1 MNIDD
6 LKRKIR
12 NIPNFPKQ
20 GVIFRDI
27 TTLLEDGEAFAKVID
42 IFYQHYQNKNINKV
56 VAIESRGFI
65 FGGALA
71 YKMGAAFVPV
81 RKLGKLPG
89 ETIKKEYEL
98 EYGVDALEMH
108 RDAIQPGD
116 NTLVID
122 DLMATGGTLAATC
135 GLVEKLG
142 GTVAGIGVLI
152 ELSFLK
158 GQEKFQKYDY
168 LALIKY
174 ETE

>member
-6 LKRKIR
+6 LKQKIR
-12 NIPNFPKQ
+12 NIPNFPKP
-20 GVIFRDI
+20 GIVFRDI
-27 TTLLEDGEAFAKVID
+27 TTLLDDTEAFQKVID
-42 IFYQHYQNKNINKV
+42 IYADHFKDKDINKI

-71 YKMGAAFVPV
+71 YKMDAAFVPV

-108 RDAIQPGD
+108 RDAIKSGD
-116 NTLVID
+116 QVLIVD

-135 GLVEKLG
+135 GMVEKLG
-142 GTVAGIGVLI
+142 AIIAGIAVLI

-168 LALIKY
+168 LPLIKY
-174 ETE
+174 DSE

>member
-1 MNIDD
+1 MNVDD
-6 LKRKIR
+6 LKQKIR
-12 NIPNFPKQ
+12 NIPNFPKP
-20 GVIFRDI
+20 GIVFRDI
-27 TTLLEDGEAFAKVID
+27 TTLLDDVEAFKKVID
-42 IFYQHYQNKNINKV
+42 IFSDHYKDKNINKI

-71 YKMGAAFVPV
+71 YKMDAAFVPI

-108 RDAIQPGD
+108 RDAIEAGD
-116 NTLVID
+116 NALIVD

-135 GLVEKLG
+135 GMVEKLG
-142 GTVAGIGVLI
+142 ANIAGIAVLI

-168 LALIKY
+168 LPLIKY
-174 ETE
+174 DSE

>member
-6 LKRKIR
+6 LKQKIR
-12 NIPNFPKQ
+12 NIPNFPKP
-20 GVIFRDI
+20 GIVFRDI
-27 TTLLEDGEAFAKVID
+27 TTLLDDVEAFRKVID
-42 IFYQHYQNKNINKV
+42 IYADHFQDKNINKI

-71 YKMGAAFVPV
+71 YKMDAAFVPV

-108 RDAIQPGD
+108 RDAIRAGD
-116 NTLVID
+116 NVLIVD

-135 GLVEKLG
+135 GMVEKLG
-142 GTVAGIGVLI
+142 ANIAGIAVLI

-158 GQEKFQKYDY
+158 GQDKFQKYDY
-168 LALIKY
+168 LPLIKY
-174 ETE
+174 DSE

>member
-6 LKRKIR
+6 LKQKIR
-12 NIPNFPKQ
+12 SIPNFPKQ
-20 GVIFRDI
+20 GVVFRDI
-27 TTLLEDGEAFAKVID
+27 TTLLQDGEAFAKVID
-42 IFYQHYQNKNINKV
+42 IFYQHYHDKNINKV

-65 FGGALA
+65 FGAALA
-71 YKMGAAFVPV
+71 YKMHAAFVPV

-108 RDAIQPGD
+108 RDSVKPGD
-116 NTLVID
+116 NVVVID
-122 DLMATGGTLAATC
+122 DLMATGGTLTATC
-135 GLVEKLG
+135 GMVEKLG
-142 GTVAGIGVLI
+142 GKVAGIGVLI

-158 GQEKFQKYDY
+158 GQDKLRNYDY

-174 ETE
+174 DSE

>member
-6 LKRKIR
+6 LKNKIR

-20 GVIFRDI
+20 GIVFRDI
-27 TTLLEDGEAFAKVID
+27 TTLLEDGEAFGKVID
-42 IFYQHYQNKNINKV
+42 IFHQHYQEKGINKI

-71 YKMGAAFVPV
+71 YKMGAAFIPV

-108 RDAIQPGD
+108 RDAIEPGD
-116 NTLVID
+116 KALVID

-135 GLVEKLG
+135 GMVEKLG

-168 LALIKY
+168 LPLIKY
-174 ETE
+174 DSE

>member
-6 LKRKIR
+6 LKAGIR
-12 NIPNFPKQ
+12 NIPNFPKP
-20 GVIFRDI
+20 GIVFRDI
-27 TTLLEDGEAFAKVID
+27 TTLIKDPEAFRKVID
-42 IFYQHYQNKNINKV
+42 IFHEHFKDKDIDTI

-71 YKMGAAFVPV
+71 YNMNASFVPV

-108 RDAIQPGD
+108 RDAIKAG
-116 NTLVID
+116 NNVLVVD
-122 DLMATGGTLAATC
+122 DLMATGGTLSATC

-142 GTVAGIGVLI
+142 ANVSGIAVLI
-152 ELSFLK
+152 ELSFIG
-158 GQEKFQKYDY
+158 GQEQFKKYDY
-168 LALIKY
+168 FPLIKY
-174 ETE
+174 DSE

>member
-6 LKRKIR
+6 LKEKISSY
-12 NIPNFPKQ
+12 PNFPRP
-20 GVIFRDI
+20 GVVFRDI
-27 TTLLEDGEAFAKVID
+27 TTLLEDNAAFNKSID
-42 IFYQHYQNKNINKV
+42 IFHDYFKDKNINKI

-71 YKMGAAFVPV
+71 YKMGAGFVPV

-89 ETIKKEYEL
+89 ETIKKEYAL

-108 RDAIQPGD
+108 RDSISRGD
-116 NTLVID
+116 SVLVID
-122 DLMATGGTLAATC
+122 DLMATGGTLSATC
-135 GLVEKLG
+135 GMVEKLG
-142 GTVAGIGVLI
+142 GTIAGVGVLI

-158 GQEKFQKYDY
+158 GQEPFQKYDY

-174 ETE
+174 DSE

>member
-6 LKRKIR
+6 LKHKIR

-20 GVIFRDI
+20 GIVFRDI
-27 TTLLEDGEAFAKVID
+27 TTLLEDSEAFTKVID
-42 IFYQHYQNKNINKV
+42 IFYQHYQDKGINKI

-108 RDAIQPGD
+108 RDAIEPGD
-116 NTLVID
+116 NALVID

-135 GLVEKLG
+135 GMVEKLG

-168 LALIKY
+168 LPLIKY
-174 ETE
+174 DSE

>member
-1 MNIDD
+1 MNVDD
-6 LKRKIR
+6 LKQKIR
-12 NIPNFPKQ
+12 NIPNFPKP
-20 GVIFRDI
+20 GIVFRDI
-27 TTLLEDGEAFAKVID
+27 TTLLDDVEAFRKVID
-42 IFYQHYQNKNINKV
+42 IYSEHFADKNITKV

-71 YKMGAAFVPV
+71 YKMDAAFVPV

-108 RDAIQPGD
+108 RDAIKAGD
-116 NTLVID
+116 NVLIVD

-135 GLVEKLG
+135 GMVEKLG
-142 GTVAGIGVLI
+142 ANIAGIAVLI

-168 LALIKY
+168 LPLIKY
-174 ETE
+174 DSE

>member
-6 LKRKIR
+6 LKQKIR
-12 NIPNFPKQ
+12 NIPNFPKP
-20 GVIFRDI
+20 GIVFRDI
-27 TTLLEDGEAFAKVID
+27 TTLLDDVEAFQKVID
-42 IFYQHYQNKNINKV
+42 IYADHFKDKDINKII
-56 VAIESRGFI
+56 AIESRGFI

-71 YKMGAAFVPV
+71 YKINAAFVPV

-108 RDAIQPGD
+108 RDAIKSGD
-116 NTLVID
+116 RVLIVD

-135 GLVEKLG
+135 GMVEKLG
-142 GTVAGIGVLI
+142 ANIAGIAVLI

-168 LALIKY
+168 LPLIKY
-174 ETE
+174 DSE

>member
-6 LKRKIR
+6 LKSKIR

-27 TTLLEDGEAFAKVID
+27 TTLLEDGEAFSKVID
-42 IFYQHYQNKNINKV
+42 IFYQHYKDKNINKI
-56 VAIESRGFI
+56 VAVESRGFI
-65 FGGALA
+65 FGGALS

-108 RDAIQPGD
+108 RDAIKAGD
-116 NTLVID
+116 NALVID

-168 LALIKY
+168 LALVKY